1 VDICKYTMESKRQL
15 KFSRMVQ
22 KDLGDIFHHEVQDLT
37 GRAFITV
44 TQVRMSPDLGVA
56 KVYLSIMMEDDN
68 KELINRIIERKGQI
82 RRLLSI
88 RIGKKVRI
96 VPDLMF
102 FLDDSIEYSEN
113 IERILN
119 NLNIPPEKN

>member
-1 VDICKYTMESKRQL
+1 MESKRQL
-15 KFSRMVQ
+15 KFAKMIQ
-22 KDLGDIFHHEVQDLT
+22 KDLGDIFHHELSELV

-44 TQVRMSPDLGVA
+44 TLVRMSPDLSVA
-56 KVYLSIMMEDDN
+56 KVYLSIMMSEN
-68 KELINRIIERKGQI
+68 KPEMIDKIIERKGYV
-82 RRLLSI
+82 RKLLSG

-102 FLDDSIEYSEN
+102 FLDDSIDYSAN

-119 NLNIPPEKN
+119 NLDIPPE

>member
-1 VDICKYTMESKRQL
+1 MESKRQL

-22 KDLGDIFHHEVQDLT
+22 KDLGDIFHHEIEDLI
-37 GRAFITV
+37 GKAFITV
-44 TQVRMSPDLGVA
+44 TQVRMSPDLRIA
-56 KVYLSIMMEDDN
+56 KVYLSIMMDVD
-68 KELINRIIERKGQI
+68 KQGLIEKIKDRKGYI
-82 RRLLSI
+82 RKLLSM

-119 NLNIPPEKN
+119 NLNIPPE

>member
-1 VDICKYTMESKRQL
+1 
-15 KFSRMVQ
+15 MVQ
-22 KDLGDIFHHEVQDLT
+22 RDLGDIFHHETEELI
-37 GRAFITV
+37 GKAFITV
-44 TQVRMSPDLGVA
+44 TQVRMSPDLRIA
-56 KVYLSIMMEDDN
+56 KVYLSIMMNVD
-68 KELINRIIERKGQI
+68 KQELVEKIRDRKGYI
-82 RRLLSI
+82 RKLLSM

-119 NLNIPPEKN
+119 NLNIPPE